1 MISNRKMNVVKR
13 IAFAASDNNRKSLIE
28 WTYYNQ
34 ETLKDHELIATG
46 AMADILE
53 GTVGVPVK
61 RLHDGAAAANQQL
74 ASMITAQ
81 KIDILLFFW
90 DPAGP
95 LSYENGVRALHDLA
109 ISSNIIVACNLAT
122 ADFVLASGLMGKSH
136 SVPVVQGFTNTA
148 GPVRHFNGHEHRR
161 VVLKVNTI
169 N

>member
-28 WTYYNQ
+28 WSYYNQ
-34 ETLKDHELIATG
+34 EILKEHELLATG
-46 AMADILE
+46 ATADILE
-53 GTVGVPVK
+53 GTVGVPVT

-74 ASMITAQ
+74 ASMIASQ
-81 KIDILLFFW
+81 QIDILLFFW

-95 LSYENGVRALHDLA
+95 LSFEDGVRALYDLA
-109 ISSNIIVACNLAT
+109 VNSNIIVACNLAT
-122 ADFVLASGLMGKSH
+122 ADFVLSSALMNKTH
-136 SVPVVQGFTNTA
+136 SVPVVENSV
-148 GPVRHFNGHEHRR
+148 PKRVPYFNGHNQRR